1 MSGMCY
7 NKFNLRK
14 HGGSAGNTPP
24 RSDHERNWLS
34 MAIHNCSIPLLVP
47 QQNIPASP
55 AETNKGGA

>member
-24 RSDHERNWLS
+24 RSNHRE
-34 MAIHNCSIPLLVP
+34 
-47 QQNIPASP
+47 
-55 AETNKGGA
+55 G